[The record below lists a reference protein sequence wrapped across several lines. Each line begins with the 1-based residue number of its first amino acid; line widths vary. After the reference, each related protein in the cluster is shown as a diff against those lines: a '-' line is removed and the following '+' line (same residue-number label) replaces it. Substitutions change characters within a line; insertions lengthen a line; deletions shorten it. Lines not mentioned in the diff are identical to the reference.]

1 MALQDLRISVKQR
14 KSYTKC
20 RICFENDYVEFVI
33 VSKLV
38 LNFHSI
44 SVEMN
49 PTGAINNGIDFDVCV
64 KLWSNFKDTTVNM
77 GGVEE
82 SVVKLLARRG
92 LSTDCQIVSLLR
104 AVTCLDLTSLSG
116 DDTKES
122 VYQLCTR
129 ALNPINKDLLINL
142 GMGTE
147 KLTVGSVCVYPSRV
161 AECAQALASLGHKL
175 PIAAVS
181 GCFPSGQGHMSV
193 KCEEIKSS
201 IAEGATEIDAVICRN
216 SVLHGEWEELY
227 AEICK
232 MKKAC
237 GILQILAFLGA
248 DFIKTST
255 GKETVN
261 ATLPVGTVMARAIH
275 DYFDETGCQ
284 IGFKPAGGI
293 RTAKDVY
300 SWQALMEYELN
311 DEWLTSSLF
320 RIGAS
325 GLLDDIEENLFRL
338 ATKTCVKNPLVSYV
352 HCPEIYG

>member
-1 MALQDLRISVKQR
+1 
-14 KSYTKC
+14 
-20 RICFENDYVEFVI
+20 
-33 VSKLV
+33 
-38 LNFHSI
+38 
-44 SVEMN
+44 MN
-49 PTGAINNGIDFDVCV
+49 PAGAINNGVDFDTCV
-64 KLWSNFKDTTVNM
+64 KLWANFKDTTVNM
-77 GGVEE
+77 GSVEE
-82 SVVKLLARRG
+82 SVAKLLARRG
-92 LSTDCQIVSLLR
+92 LSTDSQIVSLLR

-116 DDTKES
+116 DDTQES

-129 ALNPINKDLLINL
+129 ALNPINKDLLLNL

-161 AECAQALASLGHKL
+161 AECAQALESLGHKL

-181 GCFPSGQGHMSV
+181 GSFPSGQCHISV

-216 SVLHGEWEELY
+216 SVLRGEWEELY
-227 AEICK
+227 AEVYE

-237 GILQILAFLGA
+237 GTAKLKMILAVGELGSLLNIYKASIVCMAAGA

-255 GKETVN
+255 GKEAVN

-275 DYFDETGCQ
+275 DYFNETGCQ

-300 SWQALMEYELN
+300 SWQALMEYE
-311 DEWLTSSLF
+311 
-320 RIGAS
+320 
-325 GLLDDIEENLFRL
+325 
-338 ATKTCVKNPLVSYV
+338 
-352 HCPEIYG
+352 